1 MRTMSDYS
9 IRYSTGWY
17 SISPGFAWWYR
28 PVPNV
33 DTIKQSQETERVAQK
48 IKREEKEATQRVVGQ
63 TTIDIYA

>member
-1 MRTMSDYS
+1 MSDYS

-28 PVPNV
+28 SVPNV
-33 DTIKQSQETERVAQK
+33 DTIKQSQETKRVTKK
-48 IKREEKEATQRVVGQ
+48 IKTEEKEATQRVVGQ

>member
-1 MRTMSDYS
+1 MSDYS
-9 IRYSTGWY
+9 ISYSTGWY
-17 SISPGFAWWYR
+17 SVSPSFAWWYR

-33 DTIKQSQETERVAQK
+33 ATIKQSQETDRVTQK

>member
-1 MRTMSDYS
+1 MRGYS

-17 SISPGFAWWYR
+17 SISPGFAGWCR

>member
-1 MRTMSDYS
+1 MSDYS

-17 SISPGFAWWYR
+17 SISPGFAWWHR

-33 DTIKQSQETERVAQK
+33 VTIKQSQETERVAQK

>member
-1 MRTMSDYS
+1 MSDYS
-9 IRYSTGWY
+9 IGYSTGWY
-17 SISPGFAWWYR
+17 SVSPSFAWWCR

-48 IKREEKEATQRVVGQ
+48 IKTEEKEATQRVVGQ

>member
-1 MRTMSDYS
+1 MSDYS
-9 IRYSTGWY
+9 ISYSTGWY
-17 SISPGFAWWYR
+17 SVSPSFAWWYR

-33 DTIKQSQETERVAQK
+33 ATIKQSQETERVTQK

>member
-1 MRTMSDYS
+1 MSDYS
-9 IRYSTGWY
+9 ISYSTGWY
-17 SISPGFAWWYR
+17 SVSSSFAWWCR

>member
-1 MRTMSDYS
+1 MSDYS

-33 DTIKQSQETERVAQK
+33 ATIKQSQETERVAQK
-48 IKREEKEATQRVVGQ
+48 IKTEEKEATQRVVGQ

>member
-33 DTIKQSQETERVAQK
+33 DTIKQSQETKRVTKK
-48 IKREEKEATQRVVGQ
+48 IKTEEKEATQRVVGQ

>member
-1 MRTMSDYS
+1 MSDYS
-9 IRYSTGWY
+9 ISYSTGWY
-17 SISPGFAWWYR
+17 SVSPSFTWWYR

>member
-1 MRTMSDYS
+1 MSVYTVS
-9 IRYSTGWY
+9 YSTGWY
-17 SISPGFAWWYR
+17 SVSPSFAWWCR

-48 IKREEKEATQRVVGQ
+48 IKTEEKEATQRVVGQ

>member
-1 MRTMSDYS
+1 MSDYS

-33 DTIKQSQETERVAQK
+33 DTIKQSQETKRVTKK
-48 IKREEKEATQRVVGQ
+48 IKTEEKEATQRVVGQ